1 MIQVSYYANNMRLHY
16 PIEVAPTSNEM
27 MTYENAK
34 LYVLFYKHNGHR
46 DWRLPTLQEWLNH
59 NPPLLGWEDYAEHSS
74 DIVRYVTP
82 VRDIK

>member
-27 MTYENAK
+27 MTYDHAK
-34 LYVLFYKHNGHR
+34 MYIMFYEHNGHR
-46 DWRLPTLQEWLNH
+46 DWRLPTLNEWLNH